1 MCSKESQAK
10 RSEYRIDNNCR
21 NRRKFVKPTERS
33 SGSEAI
39 LSEVKIVEKFMQMGA
54 SCVCR
59 RILKRRL
66 WSLWKQ
72 ASEKTPLWITPSS
85 RQSVIVN
92 FIWRRPAT
100 ACESS
105 IRLINIQRI
114 PVVSSS
120 HKYDPSRRR
129 WRKRLSLPQLA
140 PVKASPPAN
149 HGFSQTLDRQ

>member
-54 SCVCR
+54 SCVYR

-66 WSLWKQ
+66 
-72 ASEKTPLWITPSS
+72 
-85 RQSVIVN
+85 
-92 FIWRRPAT
+92 
-100 ACESS
+100 
-105 IRLINIQRI
+105 
-114 PVVSSS
+114 
-120 HKYDPSRRR
+120 
-129 WRKRLSLPQLA
+129 
-140 PVKASPPAN
+140 
-149 HGFSQTLDRQ
+149 